1 YDACGPERTGYEFL
15 VLGEGDWPSLMGIF
29 SVTGGRIFYAA
40 GLILAALTLLLLAFS
55 VVSKR
60 VWQRKS
66 LLRFFLILSGTLSL
80 FFIADLLALFLWFWG
95 EVISGGMK
103 LDGDPFHLAA
113 ATLPLLLLLLVWLR
127 KPLYWRRKELMARLM
142 IIAGGTSLVLLAGE
156 LMERFSSFRIWGR
169 EPAFLYLPLLLYLA
183 APLLLWFYYGLSRRE
198 ERHAEWPRIR
208 SKLLF
213 FYVPAVLSGGWMV
226 VFATSGGLW
235 GLPVFVVGLHLITV
249 GYLRLASVKTS
260 EE

>member
-1 YDACGPERTGYEFL
+1 
-15 VLGEGDWPSLMGIF
+15 
-29 SVTGGRIFYAA
+29 
-40 GLILAALTLLLLAFS
+40 
-55 VVSKR
+55 
-60 VWQRKS
+60 
-66 LLRFFLILSGTLSL
+66 
-80 FFIADLLALFLWFWG
+80 
-95 EVISGGMK
+95 MK

-113 ATLPLLLLLLVWLR
+113 AALPLLLLLLVWWR
-127 KPLYWRRKELMARLM
+127 KPPNWRRKELMARLI
-142 IIAGGTSLVLLAGE
+142 IIAGGTALVLLASE

-169 EPAFLYLPLLLYLA
+169 EPALLYLPLILYLL

-213 FYVPAVLSGGWMV
+213 FYLPAVLSGGVMV
-226 VFATSGGLW
+226 GFATIFEGLW

-260 EE
+260 ED